1 MEILIKT
8 TRQFKINATYIFSI
22 ERKIETIIEY
32 KGIVETGERR
42 FICNDSFS
50 EKIDNVKIKP
60 SENKIFIMK
69 SNNDKKSIVTIPFEK
84 INIVFPD
91 E

>member
-1 MEILIKT
+1 MEILIKIA
-8 TRQFKINATYIFSI
+8 RQFKINATYIFSI
-22 ERKIETIIEY
+22 ENKIETIVEY
-32 KGIVETGERR
+32 KGVTETGERR
-42 FICNDSFS
+42 FICNDLFS
-50 EKIDNVKIKP
+50 EKMENLKIKP